1 MNLDD
6 HYFTIQTKTMI
17 QMLDKLKITC
27 KMINLFHTTD
37 LFLYPLMFSG
47 GIERGQWHDMAELS
61 AALGKMRV
69 TEKRCLLQADH
80 INSNFLKAVFRKF
93 YLDHY

>member
-1 MNLDD
+1 M
-6 HYFTIQTKTMI
+6 KT
-17 QMLDKLKITC
+17 
-27 KMINLFHTTD
+27 
-37 LFLYPLMFSG
+37 SG
-47 GIERGQWHDMAELS
+47 GIERGQWHDMAEIS
-61 AALGKMRV
+61 AALRKMRV